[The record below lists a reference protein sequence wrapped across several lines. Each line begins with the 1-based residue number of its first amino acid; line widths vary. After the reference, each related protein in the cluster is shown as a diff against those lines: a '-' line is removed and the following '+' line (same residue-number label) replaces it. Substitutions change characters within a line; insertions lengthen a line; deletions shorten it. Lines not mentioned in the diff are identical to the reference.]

1 MLDLLIINPRSE
13 DIYGGLGDDLVA
25 CEPPLWC
32 RIIAAYI
39 RDRGF
44 SVTIIDAEAENLS
57 PDYVAKAVDDAHPR
71 LVCIAAYGHQPS
83 ASTQQMVGA
92 GTIARAIKDVP
103 LSVPIIMV
111 GGHVSAIPGRTL
123 YEETI
128 DYACVGEGPITIEG
142 LLQWLGGS
150 DDPTYDRDKIPG
162 LVYSKTASWG
172 EKFIH
177 INASAPLIDMKHL
190 HGNAWDLLPM
200 NKYRAHNWQV
210 LDDPSK
216 RQPYA
221 SIHTT
226 FGCPFRCHFCMIN
239 SIFESNNYRM
249 RDPTEVVNE
258 MAMLYSRYG
267 VRTFK
272 IVDEMFVLNE
282 RHYTS
287 IAKQLIATGL
297 GKDINIWAYA
307 RVDTVKPHT
316 LEMLRQAGFRW
327 LALGIESGSKH
338 VRDGAQKALKNDDIR
353 AVVKVIQQ
361 HGINVIGNYIF
372 GLPDDDYDSMQAT
385 LNLALDLNTEYAN
398 FYAAQAYPGSKLYAE
413 AVEKSWELP
422 ESWIGYSQHAFE
434 THPLPTAKL
443 SSKQVLAFRDAAFQ
457 TYFENPMYQN
467 MLNYRYGAA
476 AVERIKKMTSFKLK
490 RKLLEPELIA

>member
-1 MLDLLIINPRSE
+1 MMEQLDLLVINPRSE
-13 DIYGGLGDDLVA
+13 NIYGNLSNDLVA

-44 SVTIIDAEAENLS
+44 SVQILDAEALNLA
-57 PDYVAKAVDDAHPR
+57 PGYVAQAVDNAHPR

-92 GTIARAIKDVP
+92 GAIAQAIKDIP

-111 GGHVSAIPGRTL
+111 GGHVSALPEKTL
-123 YEETI
+123 CEEAI

-142 LLQWLGGS
+142 LLTQS
-150 DDPTYDRDKIPG
+150 HHPDIPG
-162 LVYSKTASWG
+162 LVWRQRDRNIIY
-172 EKFIH
+172 
-177 INASAPLIDMKHL
+177 INNSAPLIDMKDL

-200 NKYRAHNWQV
+200 QLYRAHNWQC
-210 LDDPSK
+210 LDGSP

-249 RDPTEVVNE
+249 RDPTEVVAE

-282 RHYTS
+282 RHYTA
-287 IAKQLIATGL
+287 IAKQLIAL
-297 GKDINIWAYA
+297 GIGKEINIWAYA
-307 RVDTVKPHT
+307 RVDTVKPAT
-316 LEMLRQAGFRW
+316 LDMLQQAGFRW

-353 AVVKVIQQ
+353 SVVRAIQQ
-361 HGINVIGNYIF
+361 AGINVIGNYIF
-372 GLPDDDYDSMQAT
+372 GLPDDDYTSMQAT
-385 LNLALDLNTEYAN
+385 LNLALELNTEFAN
-398 FYAAQAYPGSKLYAE
+398 FYAAQAYPGSKLYTE
-413 AVEKSWELP
+413 AVEKGWELP
-422 ESWIGYSQHAFE
+422 KSWSGYSQHSE
-434 THPLPTAKL
+434 DCLPLRTEKLTAR
-443 SSKQVLAFRDAAFQ
+443 QVLAFRDAAFQ
-457 TYFENPMYQN
+457 TYFTNPLYLSMIRH
-467 MLNYRYGAA
+467 RYGST
-476 AVERIKKMTSFKLK
+476 VEEHIKHMTTFKLK
-490 RKLLEPELIA
+490 RKLLEPELV